1 MRPLH
6 PGGEPQ
12 PGDTGPILPNGD
24 TSGSGSQVPR
34 KTFLATGDTRTSGTD
49 GGRMCSC
56 SLFSRRPENGRSRVG
71 ADDRA
76 SDLRQ
81 EHPLC
86 QTSWVTGYAR
96 TLGRDGGWTEEGRAV
111 AALSADALREEQEG
125 PRQMLLDLLWT
136 FPCSWTCSGTCALG
150 LHSL

>member
-1 MRPLH
+1 M
-6 PGGEPQ
+6 
-12 PGDTGPILPNGD
+12 
-24 TSGSGSQVPR
+24 
-34 KTFLATGDTRTSGTD
+34 GTLQ
-49 GGRMCSC
+49 GAA
-56 SLFSRRPENGRSRVG
+56 LRSRERPSWPQETHGHRERTEEGCAVAAFS
-71 ADDRA
+71 ADALRTGGQELEQTVSSDRA